1 MMARRVLLAAAFLAL
16 VAGCVR
22 RKEQITIMPDGA
34 VLIAVTAVG
43 DPRDMTEGD
52 ALPTEAAGWK
62 VMEKREVAEKD
73 NTETLTRCA
82 VRRLSKGEKLPESYA
97 EAGTPLAAVALQ
109 FPTTVTIESRNDGTY
124 YHFTRVYRPRRA
136 AQVQDPR
143 DVMAESD
150 EIKAIRGKSPEVITD
165 EDRHTLAKA
174 RIEVEAQQA
183 GELLDI
189 AARAMEPPLPPDV
202 WMIARRRMMDVYR
215 DPEVARRGLALL
227 FQDDAGP
234 KSVALEQ
241 EVRQKSLA
249 ALETSLAE
257 QNVASERVTQLLK
270 SLDQLRREYEVT
282 EDLGD
287 DTFEVRVRMPGRV
300 IAHTSNSPTRAEAL
314 GADFNDLA
322 QKGFGDLVT
331 IQRGFIDAGGPDAT
345 KAGFECVTWTFSGKA
360 LYDRTVVLAATS
372 FVPR

>member
-1 MMARRVLLAAAFLAL
+1 
-16 VAGCVR
+16 
-22 RKEQITIMPDGA
+22 
-34 VLIAVTAVG
+34 
-43 DPRDMTEGD
+43 
-52 ALPTEAAGWK
+52 
-62 VMEKREVAEKD
+62 
-73 NTETLTRCA
+73 
-82 VRRLSKGEKLPESYA
+82 
-97 EAGTPLAAVALQ
+97 
-109 FPTTVTIESRNDGTY
+109 
-124 YHFTRVYRPRRA
+124 
-136 AQVQDPR
+136 
-143 DVMAESD
+143 
-150 EIKAIRGKSPEVITD
+150 
-165 EDRHTLAKA
+165 
-174 RIEVEAQQA
+174 
-183 GELLDI
+183 
-189 AARAMEPPLPPDV
+189 
-202 WMIARRRMMDVYR
+202 
-215 DPEVARRGLALL
+215 
-227 FQDDAGP
+227 
-234 KSVALEQ
+234 LEQ